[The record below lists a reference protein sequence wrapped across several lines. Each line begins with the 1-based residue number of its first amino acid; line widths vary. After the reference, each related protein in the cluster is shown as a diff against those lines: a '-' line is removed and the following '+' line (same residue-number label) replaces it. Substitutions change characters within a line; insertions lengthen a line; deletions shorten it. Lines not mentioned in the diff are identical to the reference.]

1 MRNSQPSPTGVV
13 SEGIAASEYLV
24 FNAVSTVN
32 TFRWLQLYLATS
44 LLVIDLGL
52 VAIVANLETQRDLNN
67 LQDNQ
72 GLATWSAFNLDGIF
86 SEYSIVMTFV
96 GFGSYLL
103 LLVHL
108 FLLPKCPTVS
118 DLLTL
123 FNIA

>member
-1 MRNSQPSPTGVV
+1 M
-13 SEGIAASEYLV
+13 
-24 FNAVSTVN
+24 N

-52 VAIVANLETQRDLNN
+52 VAIVANLESQRDLND

-72 GLATWSAFNLDGIF
+72 SLATWSAFNLEAIF
-86 SEYSIVMTFV
+86 SEYSIVMTCA

-103 LLVHL
+103 LFFHL
-108 FLLPKCPTVS
+108 FLLPKCPTIA

-123 FNIA
+123 YNMP